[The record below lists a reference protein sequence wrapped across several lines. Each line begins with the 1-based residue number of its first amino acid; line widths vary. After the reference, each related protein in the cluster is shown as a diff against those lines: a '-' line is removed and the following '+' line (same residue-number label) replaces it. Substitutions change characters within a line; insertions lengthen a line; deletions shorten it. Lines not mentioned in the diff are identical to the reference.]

1 LKKLLIIVLCCCLML
16 CVLAAC
22 SSQSNSSLPNTS
34 TVTPNTSSTSNATT
48 SEDENASVPD
58 STAGTSSTE
67 DSSTGASTPETTGP
81 NTPVTSNPTT
91 DKTPETSNPP
101 ATDPPAKPGE
111 TNPPATKPPQT
122 TPPVTDPPVTE
133 KPVVTPTNVAAQKIT
148 ATLSAY
154 TSANEPSP
162 YLKGTPIYQILY
174 GGERAQVGDTLTFK
188 LSIEPANHTDTI
200 SVTVTDNITYS
211 LVGNTLTV
219 SVNSFGDIGSGRI
232 TIYACDPSSGAIHT
246 SSKISFA
253 IDAAGNPYDN
263 LTSILSS
270 YIRVL
275 GMNYT
280 SVSEGYTAKD
290 PSLSFTQ
297 FEGAPAWDDQIL
309 KSESDWVKRCFW
321 LLEKY
326 ANSGFKNVNFI
337 ETSTS
342 FGFSAS
348 K

>member
-1 LKKLLIIVLCCCLML
+1 MKKLIAIVLCCCLML

-22 SSQSNSSLPNTS
+22 SSQSNNPSLSTS
-34 TVTPNTSSTSNATT
+34 TVNPTTSTTSDVTP
-48 SEDENASVPD
+48 SEDENSSVPD
-58 STAGTSSTE
+58 STTTTPSTE
-67 DSSTGASTPETTGP
+67 ESSTGASTPEITRPGSTEATNPTTD
-81 NTPVTSNPTT
+81 NTPVTTT
-91 DKTPETSNPP
+91 PP
-101 ATDPPAKPGE
+101 ATDPKPTDPPA
-111 TNPPATKPPQT
+111 TNPPET
-122 TPPVTDPPVTE
+122 TPPNTEPPATE
-133 KPVVTPTNVAAQKIT
+133 EPVVTPTNIAAQNIS
-148 ATLSAY
+148 ATLSVYA
-154 TSANEPSP
+154 SANEPVP
-162 YLKGTPIYQILY
+162 YLKGKAIYQILY
-174 GGERAQVGDTLTFK
+174 GGERTQIGDTLIFN
-188 LSIEPANHTDTI
+188 LLIEPANHTDTI
-200 SVTVTDNITYS
+200 SVTVTDNLAYS

-219 SVNSFGDIGSGRI
+219 NVNSFGDIGSGRI
-232 TIYACDPSSGAIHT
+232 TIYACDPSNGAIHT

-297 FEGAPAWDDQIL
+297 FEGAPAWDDQTL
-309 KSESDWVKRCFW
+309 KSESDWIRRCFW

-326 ANSGFKNVNFI
+326 ADAGFKKVNFI
-337 ETSTS
+337 ETTTS

>member
-1 LKKLLIIVLCCCLML
+1 MKKLISLALCCCLIL

-22 SSQSNSSLPNTS
+22 NSQSNNPSPSTSS
-34 TVTPNTSSTSNATT
+34 VTPTTSSTSDVTT
-48 SEDENASVPD
+48 SRDENSSAPD
-58 STAGTSSTE
+58 STSTADSTGE
-67 DSSTGASTPETTGP
+67 SSTGTSTSETTGP
-81 NTPVTSNPTT
+81 STPNTSNPTT
-91 DKTPETSNPP
+91 DKTPETSYPP
-101 ATDPPAKPGE
+101 T
-111 TNPPATKPPQT
+111 
-122 TPPVTDPPVTE
+122 TDPPVTNPPE
-133 KPVVTPTNVAAQKIT
+133 TNPPNTEPPVTEPPVTEPPVVKPSNIT
-148 ATLSAY
+148 ANKISVALSAY
-154 TSANEPSP
+154 SSANEPSP
-162 YLKGTPIYQILY
+162 YLKGKAIYQILY
-174 GGERAQVGDTLTFK
+174 GGERAQVGDTLTFN
-188 LSIEPANHTDTI
+188 LIIEPANHTDTI
-200 SVTVTDNITYS
+200 SVTVTDNITYT

-219 SVNSFGDIGSGRI
+219 SVNSIGDIGSGRI
-232 TIYACDPSSGAIHT
+232 TIYACDPSNGAIHT

-253 IDAAGNPYDN
+253 IDSAGNPYDN
-263 LTSILSS
+263 LTGILSS

-309 KSESDWVKRCFW
+309 KSESDWIKRCFW

-326 ANSGFKNVNFI
+326 ANAGFKKVNFI

>member
-1 LKKLLIIVLCCCLML
+1 MKKLIAIVLCCCLML

-22 SSQSNSSLPNTS
+22 SNQTNNPSLSTS
-34 TVTPNTSSTSNATT
+34 TENPTTSSTSDATT
-48 SEDENASVPD
+48 SEDDNSSVPSNTTTTP
-58 STAGTSSTE
+58 STGE
-67 DSSTGASTPETTGP
+67 SSTGASSPEITGPGATEATNPSTVQKPETT
-81 NTPVTSNPTT
+81 T
-91 DKTPETSNPP
+91 PP
-101 ATDPPAKPGE
+101 ATDPIKTDPPA
-111 TNPPATKPPQT
+111 TNPPETTPPNT
-122 TPPVTDPPVTE
+122 DPPVTDPPVI
-133 KPVVTPTNVAAQKIT
+133 TPTVTAANII
-148 ATLSAY
+148 ASALSAY
-154 TSANEPSP
+154 NSANEPAP
-162 YLKGTPIYQILY
+162 YLKGKAIYHILY
-174 GGERAQVGDTLTFK
+174 GGERAQIGDTLTFN

-200 SVTVTDNITYS
+200 SVTVTDNLAYS

-232 TIYACDPSSGAIHT
+232 TIYACDPNNGAIHT

-263 LTSILSS
+263 LAGILSS

-275 GMNYT
+275 GMSYT

-309 KSESDWVKRCFW
+309 KSESDWIRRCFW

-326 ANSGFKNVNFI
+326 ADSGFTKVNFI

-348 K
+348 N

>member
-1 LKKLLIIVLCCCLML
+1 MKKLITIVLCCCLML

-22 SSQSNSSLPNTS
+22 SSQSNNPSSSTS
-34 TVTPNTSSTSNATT
+34 PVNPTTSSTSDFTT
-48 SEDENASVPD
+48 SEDENSSVPD
-58 STAGTSSTE
+58 STTSTLSSE
-67 DSSTGASTPETTGP
+67 ESSTGASIPETTGP
-81 NTPVTSNPTT
+81 SSTESSNPTT
-91 DKTPETSNPP
+91 NKTPETTAPP
-101 ATDPPAKPGE
+101 ATDPKPTDPPA
-111 TNPPATKPPQT
+111 TNPPEA
-122 TPPVTDPPVTE
+122 TPPNTEPPATE
-133 KPVVTPTNVAAQKIT
+133 EPIVAPADIAAQKLS

-154 TSANEPSP
+154 TSANEPTP
-162 YLKGTPIYQILY
+162 YLKGMAIYQILY
-174 GGERAQVGDTLTFK
+174 GGERAQIGDTLTFN

-200 SVTVTDNITYS
+200 SVTVTDNLAYS

-219 SVNSFGDIGSGRI
+219 NVNSFGDIGSGRI
-232 TIYACDPSSGAIHT
+232 TIYACDPSNGAIHT

-309 KSESDWVKRCFW
+309 KSESDWIRRCFW
-321 LLEKY
+321 LLKKY
-326 ANSGFKNVNFI
+326 ADAGFKKVNFI

>member
-1 LKKLLIIVLCCCLML
+1 MKKLFTIVLCCCLIL

-22 SSQSNSSLPNTS
+22 NSQSNNPSLSTS
-34 TVTPNTSSTSNATT
+34 TATPTTSSTSEVTK
-48 SEDENASVPD
+48 SEDENFTVPD
-58 STAGTSSTE
+58 NTTATPSTE
-67 DSSTGASTPETTGP
+67 ESSTGTSTPETTEP
-81 NTPVTSNPTT
+81 STPETSTPTT
-91 DKTPETSNPP
+91 NKTPET
-101 ATDPPAKPGE
+101 
-111 TNPPATKPPQT
+111 T
-122 TPPVTDPPVTE
+122 TPPVTGPSQTDPPTTKPSETTPPNTEPPVTE
-133 KPVVTPTNVAAQKIT
+133 EPVVKPSDIAANKIS
-148 ATLSAY
+148 ASLSSY
-154 TSANEPSP
+154 TSANEPTP
-162 YLKGTPIYQILY
+162 YLKGKAIYQILY
-174 GGERAQVGDTLTFK
+174 GGERAQVGDKLTFN

-219 SVNSFGDIGSGRI
+219 SVNSVGDIGSGRI
-232 TIYACDPSSGAIHT
+232 TIYACDPNNGAIHV
-246 SSKISFA
+246 SSKITFA

-263 LTSILSS
+263 LTSVLSS

-309 KSESDWVKRCFW
+309 KSESNWINRCFW

-326 ANSGFKNVNFI
+326 ADAGFKKVNFI